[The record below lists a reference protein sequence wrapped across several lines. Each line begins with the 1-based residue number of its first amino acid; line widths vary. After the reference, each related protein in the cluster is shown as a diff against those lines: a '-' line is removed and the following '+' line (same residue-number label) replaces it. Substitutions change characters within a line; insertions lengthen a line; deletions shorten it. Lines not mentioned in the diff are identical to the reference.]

1 MPEEKKES
9 PSPELSDLSMGPE
22 RQTGAKEDILQL
34 ENGVKSPFAKFALWA
49 TPNRWIVLVALFAL
63 QTLLVALLFEKQ
75 NGPNENYFLFVLGI
89 LFSHPLLLS
98 FWAAMAPQR
107 FLVRFSWGLTLC
119 SVHFFCIALKC
130 LYIKDFTS
138 CYYISIIDM
147 AVFILALPFLLFA
160 RRIFGWRLKNVSVED
175 VESDYRSSQFG
186 IKHLMILTAS
196 TAWALALYKSLIA
209 MSSETYFDSVGA
221 VVHTL
226 ALIFFMVLP
235 IVFVVFF
242 TLFQYKNWRSA
253 VVSAICLLFIECAIF
268 YFFPKV
274 RSMGV
279 QAKTIVFFQLGAG
292 SSVVVSGIVLR
303 CCGFRLTRIRRNAV

>member
-1 MPEEKKES
+1 
-9 PSPELSDLSMGPE
+9 
-22 RQTGAKEDILQL
+22 
-34 ENGVKSPFAKFALWA
+34 
-49 TPNRWIVLVALFAL
+49 
-63 QTLLVALLFEKQ
+63 
-75 NGPNENYFLFVLGI
+75 
-89 LFSHPLLLS
+89 
-98 FWAAMAPQR
+98 
-107 FLVRFSWGLTLC
+107 
-119 SVHFFCIALKC
+119 
-130 LYIKDFTS
+130 
-138 CYYISIIDM
+138 M